1 MLSKNPK
8 RRVPKEF
15 LQPRPMSG
23 PARQQNIVRRILR
36 SRALAALIGVSAT
49 ALVWWTPLSTL
60 WTRWVVSLNVSTQ
73 PSARSAELTLSSS
86 TVTSGHC
93 AEDIVRG
100 LIQANARVGLLLEP
114 VVSLCPI
121 DGANE
126 LDSEAAPPIE
136 NIPDALFESK
146 ARDGEGLNPA
156 HVTPLLRT
164 LGLRTSGWIRPRD
177 PHAIARTSLERL
189 SAGDVDAALLSG
201 RVVFVTLETGGVE
214 RSVDVERRLTQ
225 LSSALELD
233 TLHPLDVR
241 WLLLAS
247 ALLCGVLIAVRRFE
261 PDQRLRRYGVLF
273 GTTVASTALVG
284 FSFTRGQL
292 VQVPALGLGLVV
304 CWLVLEL
311 PRLIAERKAD
321 RSASSL
327 LKKASRLLEMRA
339 PEYLD
344 DAEFWQSL
352 ARKASQAHPADDIL
366 VAELP
371 PFSWRLK
378 FWPNGDVDE
387 SIIKE
392 RRRDIRRTPYSN
404 LQGVPVASIT
414 DGYLMMKGVPA
425 LLVPIMHS
433 GEVEGYL
440 LMVGQSAADYFV
452 DKPMVSQELA
462 QDLASLIKNRRVMQQ
477 GDGGAQ
483 QVRRN
488 SSAGAAEQMLSAARA
503 ALTEL
508 QLMSTLVQNSPVG
521 LCYADPFGDV
531 RIMGKPWLKWLPRLG
546 LEVPISAT
554 QNTLKPRQLPLRELM
569 QSLMRQMGKPAPLL
583 SGIGSN
589 GFSVDIP
596 LGRAE
601 TPEIRSLRL
610 RVTPL
615 GDPNDENSVRGF
627 LASLTELSSA
637 TSSTSSSTQMQA
649 IVPLGGDPLV
659 VFSLARLLQ
668 RIVSTLSGTVKL
680 QTPREPAHVV
690 GHRTELKE
698 ALEGFLVG
706 AATDGGK
713 SGGPV
718 VSVKEHP
725 DRIEVRILDLKL
737 GVPSAALQ
745 RAVLAPSA
753 PPPGLNHL
761 GALIRAVEN
770 SHGHAELRTD
780 GSWGVELELSLV
792 RARPRMESA
801 EAVLAN
807 LKGSHRPV
815 RV

>member
-1 MLSKNPK
+1 VLLSKNPK

-15 LQPRPMSG
+15 LQPRPMSS
-23 PARQQNIVRRILR
+23 PARQQNML
-36 SRALAALIGVSAT
+36 SRALRVPAFAVVFGVLTAAL
-49 ALVWWTPLSTL
+49 LWWSPLNGL
-60 WTRWVVSLNVSTQ
+60 WMNWAVSLTADNR
-73 PSARSAELTLSSS
+73 PSMRSAELTVSPT
-86 TVTSGHC
+86 TVTDGRC
-93 AEDIVRG
+93 AEAIVG
-100 LIQANARVGLLLEP
+100 ALTAADARVGLMLDP
-114 VVSLCPI
+114 IARLCPI
-121 DGANE
+121 DGVPE
-126 LDSEAAPPIE
+126 LDSEVAPPIE
-136 NIPDALFESK
+136 AVPARLFIGTASHVRALDPN
-146 ARDGEGLNPA
+146 AT
-156 HVTPLLRT
+156 TPLLRT
-164 LGLRTSGWIRPRD
+164 LGLHTSGLLRPRA
-177 PHAIARTSLERL
+177 PHAIASTALERL
-189 SAGDVDAALLSG
+189 SAGDVDASLLAG
-201 RVVFVTLETGGVE
+201 RIVFVTLGAGGTE
-214 RSVDVERRLTQ
+214 REPAVAAQ
-225 LSSALELD
+225 MAALSSGLELEPIE
-233 TLHPLDVR
+233 PLDVQ
-241 WLLLAS
+241 WLLALAA
-247 ALLCGVLIAVRRFE
+247 ALCAAVIGLRRFE
-261 PDQRLRRYGVLF
+261 PRRRLARYGTLF
-273 GTTVASTALVG
+273 AIGVVFTGGAG
-284 FSFTRGQL
+284 FLYTRGVVVQL
-292 VQVPALGLGLVV
+292 PALAAALLV
-304 CWLVLEL
+304 CSTLLDW
-311 PRLIAERKAD
+311 PRRMAERKAD
-321 RSASSL
+321 KSASAL

-366 VAELP
+366 MAELP

-404 LQGVPVASIT
+404 LQGVPVASVT
-414 DGYLMMKGVPA
+414 DNYLMMKGVPA
-425 LLVPIMHS
+425 VLVPILHS

-440 LMVGQSAADYFV
+440 MMVGQSAAEYFV
-452 DKPMVSQELA
+452 DHPMVSQELA
-462 QDLASLIKNRRVMQQ
+462 QELASLIKHRRTLQQ
-477 GDGGAQ
+477 EGAGGQ
-483 QVRRN
+483 SSRN

-508 QLMSTLVQNSPVG
+508 QLMTALVQNSPVG

-531 RIMGKPWLKWLPRLG
+531 RIMGKAWLKWLPRLG
-546 LEVPISAT
+546 LEVPVLLT

-569 QSLMRQMGKPAPLL
+569 QSLMRQMGRAAPLL
-583 SGIGSN
+583 SGIGNN
-589 GFSVDIP
+589 GFTVDIP

-601 TPEIRSLRL
+601 APEVRSLRL
-610 RVTPL
+610 RVVPL
-615 GDPNDENSVRGF
+615 GDANDENSVRGF
-627 LASLTELSSA
+627 LASLTELSQA

-649 IVPLGGDPLV
+649 VVQLGGDPLV

-668 RIVSTLSGTVKL
+668 RVVSTLSGSVKL

-690 GHRTELKE
+690 GHRMELKE
-698 ALEGFLVG
+698 ALEGFLVS
-706 AATDGGK
+706 AAAESAKG
-713 SGGPV
+713 GGPV
-718 VSVKEHP
+718 VSVKEHQ